1 MRTKCRC
8 SPRRHSPRPTCSCR
22 PGPGPPAL
30 PGRGR
35 PRHSLARSGGTSA
48 CSWWLYLVSTRTTAC
63 MSHRCGHRRSHR
75 RSQAQGAQAQAQP
88 SAAKRRARRHTGAGR
103 AGAQA
108 QAQPG
113 AAKRSHSHSH
123 RHRAHRRS
131 RMRDE
136 LDAPARSRAVG
147 RTRTVLSSQLFQLSW
162 AVEFVRSM
170 ATNYFL
176 PPTRRN
182 GFRAVVSAAAGRGGG
197 VGCVPFLPA
206 RLAHAITSLQCFVC
220 AVGAVVCRLLP
231 LPAPAPSRRRGARR
245 ACAPSRRGRA
255 PCELRGGCM
264 AWQAS
269 ACGVA

>member
-1 MRTKCRC
+1 MHEPQARTQAQPQAQPSEGRTGTGAAK
-8 SPRRHSPRPTCSCR
+8 RR
-22 PGPGPPAL
+22 A
-30 PGRGR
+30 
-35 PRHSLARSGGTSA
+35 
-48 CSWWLYLVSTRTTAC
+48 
-63 MSHRCGHRRSHR
+63 RRSTGAERRRTGAGAARLR
-75 RSQAQGAQAQAQP
+75 RSQAQGAQAHTTATG
-88 SAAKRRARRHTGAGR
+88 RTGAAACGMSWMHLH
-103 AGAQA
+103 A
-108 QAQPG
+108 PG
-113 AAKRSHSHSH
+113 LWAALVPS
-123 RHRAHRRS
+123 S
-131 RMRDE
+131 RPDI
-136 LDAPARSRAVG
+136 
-147 RTRTVLSSQLFQLSW
+147 FQLSW

-170 ATNYFL
+170 ATNYVL

-231 LPAPAPSRRRGARR
+231 LPAPGPSRRRGARR